1 MEKNNEKF
9 YEIECR
15 DICNLREYK
24 LLKKDVRNLC
34 SHLNKDELKLEAE
47 CKKNQAQDGINKNS
61 SIFYPVVL
69 SWIYAI
75 VGFAGGSFYSDSDGL
90 EWLLVAFFVTFI
102 LCAIVAVMLV
112 KRSQKYMKNIDS
124 KSYFTIIF
132 AKLLMKY
139 NLNIV

>member
-1 MEKNNEKF
+1 MKKNNEKF

-15 DICNLREYK
+15 DICNLRAYK

-34 SHLNKDELKLEAE
+34 SYLNKDELKLEAE

-112 KRSQKYMKNIDS
+112 KRSQKIYEKYRQQELFYYNIC
-124 KSYFTIIF
+124 KIIDE
-132 AKLLMKY
+132 
-139 NLNIV
+139 I